1 MNYRQWKKKQK
12 KIHGHNP
19 TVSEDKR
26 KKAKLV
32 KKVINDVSEID
43 VEALKNVVNNII
55 DVIAKGFRCLG
66 EAFINISDSLKK

>member
-1 MNYRQWKKKQK
+1 MNYRQWKKKYK

-43 VEALKNVVNNII
+43 VEALKIVANNII
-55 DVIAKGFRCLG
+55 DIIASGFRCLG
-66 EAFINISDSLKK
+66 EAFINVSDSLKK